1 MGTLRGQSPGECNC
15 VSPEACLQN
24 GLKLKS
30 QLGKG
35 GGTDTQK
42 QGKHTQLHVHVGL
55 MVGGCSHSP
64 VLYAFNMN
72 VFKICTH
79 FRGVQ
84 ATLYF

>member
-35 GGTDTQK
+35 GGPDTQK
-42 QGKHTQLHVHVGL
+42 RGEHTQLCVHVGL
-55 MVGGCSHSP
+55 MVGDCGPHS
-64 VLYAFNMN
+64 LC
-72 VFKICTH
+72 ICTFLQLSIKH
-79 FRGVQ
+79 ECI
-84 ATLYF
+84 